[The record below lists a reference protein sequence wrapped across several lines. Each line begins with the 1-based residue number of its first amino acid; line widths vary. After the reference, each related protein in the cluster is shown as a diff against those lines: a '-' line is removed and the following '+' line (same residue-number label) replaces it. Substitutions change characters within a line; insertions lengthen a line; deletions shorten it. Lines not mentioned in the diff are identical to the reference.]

1 MPHIPRYQEISD
13 LPKHLPLFPL
23 AGALLLPR
31 VDLPLNVFEPRYLA
45 MVEDAMASHRM
56 ISMIQPLDGEV
67 DANPKLQAIGCA
79 GRITAYSESE
89 GGRLMITITG
99 VCRFTLE
106 EEEAQTHKAYR
117 QASVD
122 YDKFA
127 GDLVSETGS
136 SSVNRR
142 ELVAAFRSY
151 LEANSMTANWHE
163 VEEVSTEILVNTLS
177 LLAPYPPRDKQALLE
192 APDLKSRAEV
202 LVALTEL
209 QLSRS
214 GNNTR
219 QRMQ

>member
-1 MPHIPRYQEISD
+1 MTQNQRYQEISD
-13 LPKHLPLFPL
+13 LPEHLPLFPL
-23 AGALLLPR
+23 VGALLLPR

-45 MVEDAMASHRM
+45 LVEDAMASHRM
-56 ISMIQPLDGEV
+56 IGMIQPLDGES
-67 DANPKLQAIGCA
+67 DDKPKLQAIGCA
-79 GRITAYSESE
+79 GRITAYSEAE
-89 GGRLMITITG
+89 DGRLMITITG
-99 VCRFTLE
+99 VCRFTLDE
-106 EEEAQTHKAYR
+106 EGQTGKPYREAT
-117 QASVD
+117 VD
-122 YDKFA
+122 YTKFV

-142 ELVAAFRSY
+142 ELVTAFRNY
-151 LEANSMTANWHE
+151 LEANSMTANWRE
-163 VEEVSTEILVNTLS
+163 VEAVSTEILVNTLS

-214 GNNTR
+214 GTSSR

>member
-1 MPHIPRYQEISD
+1 MLQNPRYQEISD
-13 LPKHLPLFPL
+13 LPTHLPLFPL

-45 MVEDAMASHRM
+45 MVEDAMGSHRM
-56 ISMIQPLDGEV
+56 IGMIQPLDGEV
-67 DANPKLQAIGCA
+67 DSNPKLESIGCA
-79 GRITAYSESE
+79 GRITAYSEGE
-89 GGRLMITITG
+89 DGRLMITITG
-99 VCRFTLE
+99 VCRFTLDE
-106 EEEAQTHKAYR
+106 ESETDKAYR

-122 YDKFA
+122 YGKFA

-151 LEANSMTANWHE
+151 LEANSMTANWRE

-214 GNNTR
+214 GNSSR
-219 QRMQ
+219 PRMQ

>member
-1 MPHIPRYQEISD
+1 MTQNQRYQEISD

-56 ISMIQPLDGEV
+56 IGMIQPLDGESE
-67 DANPKLQAIGCA
+67 DRPRLQTIGCA
-79 GRITAYSESE
+79 GRITAYSETE
-89 GGRLMITITG
+89 DGRLMITITG

-106 EEEAQTHKAYR
+106 EEDETGKLYREAH
-117 QASVD
+117 VD
-122 YDKFA
+122 YGNYAD
-127 GDLVSETGS
+127 DLVSETGS

-142 ELVAAFRSY
+142 ELVTAFRNY
-151 LEANSMTANWHE
+151 LEANSMTANWRE
-163 VEEVSTEILVNTLS
+163 VEAVSTEILVNTLS

-214 GNNTR
+214 GSSSR